1 MDSNNGRRN
10 SGSSSSGLENK
21 GRSDSGHSLSP
32 MLPVK
37 PTPLFQQD
45 YARIDALMK
54 DKPMVM
60 SHLSGLNTLVGK
72 GVKLKDALFQT
83 EQRHGFSP
91 QVERLQ
97 GGLSSQGEFMGML
110 ANGRMFKDRSAAP
123 DHGEYTHRLQW
134 HAVARDMELN
144 PKLYEAKN
152 ASDLYRGLATRYQHG
167 QTAKYNWM
175 SLFDHNDTTGDY
187 RQPETLTSDIKK
199 NNDLPALQTALNN
212 EHVKRKKLGDM
223 LGGFKKGKDRNEFI
237 QAMQSMQTHTYDD
250 FLAPNHVPAQR
261 QEGQQP
267 STGSF
272 GRVSLVKGS
281 LKKTDL

>member
-10 SGSSSSGLENK
+10 SGSFSSGLENK
-21 GRSDSGHSLSP
+21 GRSDSDHSLSP
-32 MLPVK
+32 MSPVK
-37 PTPLFQQD
+37 RTPIFQQD
-45 YARIDALMK
+45 YARIETLMK
-54 DKPMVM
+54 DKPLVM

-83 EQRHGFSP
+83 EQQHGFAP

-97 GGLSSQGEFMGML
+97 GGLSSPGEFMGIVGS
-110 ANGRMFKDRSAAP
+110 GRMFKDRSAAP

-134 HAVARDMELN
+134 HAVARDMEIN
-144 PKLYEAKN
+144 PQLYTTDK

-175 SLFDHNDTTGDY
+175 SLFDQNKTTGDY
-187 RQPETLTSDIKK
+187 RQAETLTSELRA

-212 EHVKRKKLGDM
+212 EHQKRRALGGLGD
-223 LGGFKKGKDRNEFI
+223 FKKGKDRNQYIE
-237 QAMQSMQTHTYDD
+237 AMQSMDVHKYDN
-250 FLAPNHVPAQR
+250 FLALDHVPAKR

-272 GRVSLVKGS
+272 GRVALVKGS
-281 LKKTDL
+281 LKEGL